1 MSQKKVSRSKYSIEQ
16 RLTTNI
22 STEECPA
29 TDLGSF
35 KKCCKN
41 FTVGELFSQGKNPR
55 THKKKILKS
64 SLKTPYPIHRPMI
77 RVPVLNFPLD
87 DE

>member
-1 MSQKKVSRSKYSIEQ
+1 LEAVVGDALLSKNEKKVSRSKYSIEQ

-29 TDLGSF
+29 TNLGPF

-41 FTVGELFSQGKNPR
+41 FTVGELFSQGK
-55 THKKKILKS
+55 KS
-64 SLKTPYPIHRPMI
+64 
-77 RVPVLNFPLD
+77 
-87 DE
+87 